1 MVGNA
6 GVGFSVIEGEGE
18 GRACVVSEVVGDE
31 VVEHGVACYGII
43 GGVEVLEKGQSE
55 ALPDFIPD
63 GEEEKT
69 PTILAK
75 LAHRCGNRC
84 GGRKQKVGLTFSLFR
99 VKEAHWM
106 PFLER
111 IYGALHMGL
120 HVLRSG
126 LTFMKSRM
134 PSLLKIARGLQNSGQ
149 PTERDYH
156 VMSLGSVSGGEPM
169 SIKLGPAGVPLSCK
183 GRTIVEGMDDIISL
197 GLETME
203 VQTVRMVA
211 PQHFEQYWQAGVLAN
226 KTDFE
231 MNIHGP
237 YYSEL
242 LGGKVERG
250 RSLAKIEATLQAART
265 INARHITLHTG
276 HYGDF
281 GRGQAANEQVAN
293 VFSGIVDRIH
303 EIWHDDEDEFPVF
316 PWIKN
321 GTPSKIGVET
331 SGRQELWG
339 SLEEV
344 LEVVNH
350 VEGTVPV
357 LNIAHIHARGH
368 GQMRTS
374 EDYGELFDVVRESI
388 GTKEFYCHFSGVEH
402 RTGNAM
408 HYTQIKKSD
417 LNFEPLA
424 EFIVEDGG
432 WLDITLIS
440 DSPLL
445 EHDAMYMMQ
454 NIEKSRHKQLERK
467 AREDRRRALA
477 LQTGKS
483 EEELRSKES
492 QIAQARKSATKPTE
506 PVKEEA
512 APPAKEEEAP
522 AKPEKATKAK
532 ASKAKKESKKADEKD
547 DDDVFDFDEE
557 DDDLF

>member
-1 MVGNA
+1 MA
-6 GVGFSVIEGEGE
+6 
-18 GRACVVSEVVGDE
+18 
-31 VVEHGVACYGII
+31 
-43 GGVEVLEKGQSE
+43 
-55 ALPDFIPD
+55 
-63 GEEEKT
+63 
-69 PTILAK
+69 
-75 LAHRCGNRC
+75 
-84 GGRKQKVGLTFSLFR
+84 
-99 VKEAHWM
+99 
-106 PFLER
+106 
-111 IYGALHMGL
+111 
-120 HVLRSG
+120 
-126 LTFMKSRM
+126 
-134 PSLLKIARGLQNSGQ
+134 
-149 PTERDYH
+149 
-156 VMSLGSVSGGEPM
+156 
-169 SIKLGPAGVPLSCK
+169 IKLGPAGVPLSCK

-242 LGGKVERG
+242 LGGRVERG

-281 GRGQAANEQVAN
+281 GRGQAANQQVAN
-293 VFSGIVDRIH
+293 VFSGVVDRVH
-303 EIWHDDEDEFPVF
+303 EIWHDEEDEFPVF

-350 VEGTVPV
+350 VEGTIPV

-374 EDYGELFDVVRESI
+374 EDYGELFDMVRESI

-467 AREDRRRALA
+467 AREDRRRALS

-483 EEELRSKES
+483 EEELRTKET
-492 QIAQARKSATKPTE
+492 QIAAARGTAAKAPTAA
-506 PVKEEA
+506 EA
-512 APPAKEEEAP
+512 ETAP
-522 AKPEKATKAK
+522 AAEEKAKPASKSSKAPKKAAK
-532 ASKAKKESKKADEKD
+532 AEEKAE
-547 DDDVFDFDEE
+547 DDVFDFDED

>member
-1 MVGNA
+1 M
-6 GVGFSVIEGEGE
+6 GV
-18 GRACVVSEVVGDE
+18 
-31 VVEHGVACYGII
+31 
-43 GGVEVLEKGQSE
+43 
-55 ALPDFIPD
+55 
-63 GEEEKT
+63 
-69 PTILAK
+69 
-75 LAHRCGNRC
+75 
-84 GGRKQKVGLTFSLFR
+84 
-99 VKEAHWM
+99 
-106 PFLER
+106 
-111 IYGALHMGL
+111 
-120 HVLRSG
+120 
-126 LTFMKSRM
+126 
-134 PSLLKIARGLQNSGQ
+134 
-149 PTERDYH
+149 
-156 VMSLGSVSGGEPM
+156 
-169 SIKLGPAGVPLSCK
+169 KLGPAGVPLSCK
-183 GRTIVEGMDDIISL
+183 GRTIVEGMDDIIAL

-203 VQTVRMVA
+203 AQTVRLIQ

-226 KTDFE
+226 KADFE

-237 YYSEL
+237 YYAEL
-242 LGGKVERG
+242 LGDRVARG

-281 GRGQAANEQVAN
+281 GRGTAANEQVAN
-293 VFSGIVDRIH
+293 IFSSVVQRVHD
-303 EIWHDDEDEFPVF
+303 IWHDDEDEFPVF
-316 PWIKN
+316 PWIKD

-350 VEGTVPV
+350 VEGTIPV

-368 GQMRTS
+368 GRMKTS
-374 EDYGELFDVVRESI
+374 EDYGELFDMVRESI

-445 EHDAMYMMQ
+445 EHDAMYMLQ
-454 NIEKSRHKQLERK
+454 NIDKAKHRQLERK

-477 LQTGKS
+477 AQTGTSVEDIQRK
-483 EEELRSKES
+483 EEEMAQLRQGGPSEPVAS
-492 QIAQARKSATKPTE
+492 EPVVE
-506 PVKEEA
+506 PVKEE
-512 APPAKEEEAP
+512 KKSE
-522 AKPEKATKAK
+522 KKATKAT
-532 ASKAKKESKKADEKD
+532 SKKNDAKAE
-547 DDDVFDFDEE
+547 DFSFEE
-557 DDDLF
+557 DDDDDLF

>member
-1 MVGNA
+1 M
-6 GVGFSVIEGEGE
+6 
-18 GRACVVSEVVGDE
+18 
-31 VVEHGVACYGII
+31 
-43 GGVEVLEKGQSE
+43 
-55 ALPDFIPD
+55 P
-63 GEEEKT
+63 
-69 PTILAK
+69 
-75 LAHRCGNRC
+75 
-84 GGRKQKVGLTFSLFR
+84 
-99 VKEAHWM
+99 VKM
-106 PFLER
+106 
-111 IYGALHMGL
+111 
-120 HVLRSG
+120 
-126 LTFMKSRM
+126 
-134 PSLLKIARGLQNSGQ
+134 
-149 PTERDYH
+149 
-156 VMSLGSVSGGEPM
+156 
-169 SIKLGPAGVPLSCK
+169 GPAGVPLSCK

-242 LGGKVERG
+242 LGNKVERG
-250 RSLAKIEATLQAART
+250 RSLAKIEATLQAAKT

-276 HYGDF
+276 HYGEF
-281 GRGQAANEQVAN
+281 GRGTAANEQVAN
-293 VFSGIVDRIH
+293 VFAGIVERIH
-303 EIWHDDEDEFPVF
+303 DIWHDDDDAFPVF
-316 PWIKN
+316 PWMKS

-368 GQMRTS
+368 GRMRTS
-374 EDYGELFDVVRESI
+374 EDYGELFDQVRETI

-454 NIEKSRHKQLERK
+454 NIEKSRHRQLERK

-477 LQTGKS
+477 VQSGMSEAELQAN
-483 EEELRSKES
+483 EVA
-492 QIAQARKSATKPTE
+492 QAQARTGNAAEAPEPEANPAPKPKPE
-506 PVKEEA
+506 
-512 APPAKEEEAP
+512 PAKT
-522 AKPEKATKAK
+522 TKAK
-532 ASKAKKESKKADEKD
+532 ASTPAKDNENDM
-547 DDDVFDFDEE
+547 FDFEEE

>member
-1 MVGNA
+1 M
-6 GVGFSVIEGEGE
+6 GV
-18 GRACVVSEVVGDE
+18 
-31 VVEHGVACYGII
+31 
-43 GGVEVLEKGQSE
+43 
-55 ALPDFIPD
+55 
-63 GEEEKT
+63 
-69 PTILAK
+69 
-75 LAHRCGNRC
+75 
-84 GGRKQKVGLTFSLFR
+84 
-99 VKEAHWM
+99 
-106 PFLER
+106 
-111 IYGALHMGL
+111 
-120 HVLRSG
+120 
-126 LTFMKSRM
+126 
-134 PSLLKIARGLQNSGQ
+134 
-149 PTERDYH
+149 
-156 VMSLGSVSGGEPM
+156 
-169 SIKLGPAGVPLSCK
+169 KLGPAGVPLSCK
-183 GRTIVEGMDDIISL
+183 GRTIVEGMDDIIAL

-203 VQTVRMVA
+203 AQTVRLIQ

-226 KTDFE
+226 KADFE

-237 YYSEL
+237 YYAEL
-242 LGGKVERG
+242 LGNRVSRG

-281 GRGQAANEQVAN
+281 GRGTAANEQVAN
-293 VFSGIVDRIH
+293 IFSSVVQRVHD
-303 EIWHDDEDEFPVF
+303 IWHDDEDEFPVF
-316 PWIKN
+316 PWIKD

-350 VEGTVPV
+350 VEGTIPV

-368 GQMRTS
+368 GRMKTS
-374 EDYGELFDVVRESI
+374 EDYGELFDMVRESI

-445 EHDAMYMMQ
+445 EHDAMYMLQ
-454 NIEKSRHKQLERK
+454 NIDKAKHKQLERK

-477 LQTGKS
+477 AQTGTS
-483 EEELRSKES
+483 VEDIQRREEEMAKLRQGGTAEPV
-492 QIAQARKSATKPTE
+492 AEEPVVE
-506 PVKEEA
+506 PVKDE
-512 APPAKEEEAP
+512 K
-522 AKPEKATKAK
+522 KPEKKPAK
-532 ASKAKKESKKADEKD
+532 AASKKKEDKEE
-547 DDDVFDFDEE
+547 DFTFEEE
-557 DDDLF
+557 DDDDLF

>member
-1 MVGNA
+1 
-6 GVGFSVIEGEGE
+6 
-18 GRACVVSEVVGDE
+18 
-31 VVEHGVACYGII
+31 
-43 GGVEVLEKGQSE
+43 
-55 ALPDFIPD
+55 
-63 GEEEKT
+63 
-69 PTILAK
+69 
-75 LAHRCGNRC
+75 
-84 GGRKQKVGLTFSLFR
+84 
-99 VKEAHWM
+99 M
-106 PFLER
+106 P
-111 IYGALHMGL
+111 
-120 HVLRSG
+120 V
-126 LTFMKSRM
+126 
-134 PSLLKIARGLQNSGQ
+134 
-149 PTERDYH
+149 
-156 VMSLGSVSGGEPM
+156 
-169 SIKLGPAGVPLSCK
+169 KLGPAGVPLSCK

-242 LGGKVERG
+242 LGGRVERG
-250 RSLAKIEATLQAART
+250 RSLSKIEATLQAART
-265 INARHITLHTG
+265 INARHITLHAG

-293 VFSGIVDRIH
+293 VFSGIVDRIR

-321 GTPSKIGVET
+321 GTPSKIGIET

-374 EDYGELFDVVRESI
+374 EDYGELFDMVRETI

-483 EEELRSKES
+483 EEELRSKET
-492 QIAQARKSATKPTE
+492 QVAAAR
-506 PVKEEA
+506 
-512 APPAKEEEAP
+512 APPAPVKAEETSAEKEPEP
-522 AKPEKATKAK
+522 TPEKEAKKKAK
-532 ASKAKKESKKADEKD
+532 AEKTVKKTEEQS

>member
-1 MVGNA
+1 MAV
-6 GVGFSVIEGEGE
+6 
-18 GRACVVSEVVGDE
+18 
-31 VVEHGVACYGII
+31 
-43 GGVEVLEKGQSE
+43 
-55 ALPDFIPD
+55 
-63 GEEEKT
+63 
-69 PTILAK
+69 
-75 LAHRCGNRC
+75 
-84 GGRKQKVGLTFSLFR
+84 
-99 VKEAHWM
+99 
-106 PFLER
+106 
-111 IYGALHMGL
+111 
-120 HVLRSG
+120 
-126 LTFMKSRM
+126 
-134 PSLLKIARGLQNSGQ
+134 
-149 PTERDYH
+149 
-156 VMSLGSVSGGEPM
+156 
-169 SIKLGPAGVPLSCK
+169 KLGPAGVPLSCK

-281 GRGQAANEQVAN
+281 GRGQAANQQVAN
-293 VFSGIVDRIH
+293 VFSGIVDRVH

-321 GTPSKIGVET
+321 GTPSKIGIET

-350 VEGTVPV
+350 VEGTIPV

-374 EDYGELFDVVRESI
+374 EDYGELFDMVRETI

-467 AREDRRRALA
+467 AREDRRRALS

-483 EEELRSKES
+483 EEELRTKES
-492 QIAQARKSATKPTE
+492 QIAAARGTTASAAPAPAE
-506 PVKEEA
+506 PEA
-512 APPAKEEEAP
+512 APAPKEEPAAKPAKAP
-522 AKPEKATKAK
+522 KKKTKV
-532 ASKAKKESKKADEKD
+532 EKKAE
-547 DDDVFDFDEE
+547 DDVFDFDEE

>member
-1 MVGNA
+1 
-6 GVGFSVIEGEGE
+6 
-18 GRACVVSEVVGDE
+18 
-31 VVEHGVACYGII
+31 
-43 GGVEVLEKGQSE
+43 
-55 ALPDFIPD
+55 
-63 GEEEKT
+63 
-69 PTILAK
+69 
-75 LAHRCGNRC
+75 
-84 GGRKQKVGLTFSLFR
+84 
-99 VKEAHWM
+99 M
-106 PFLER
+106 P
-111 IYGALHMGL
+111 
-120 HVLRSG
+120 V
-126 LTFMKSRM
+126 
-134 PSLLKIARGLQNSGQ
+134 
-149 PTERDYH
+149 
-156 VMSLGSVSGGEPM
+156 
-169 SIKLGPAGVPLSCK
+169 KLGPAGVPLSCK

-242 LGGKVERG
+242 LGGRVERG
-250 RSLAKIEATLQAART
+250 RSLSKIEATLQAART
-265 INARHITLHTG
+265 INARHITLHAG
-276 HYGDF
+276 HYGEF

-293 VFSGIVDRIH
+293 VFSGIVDRIR

-321 GTPSKIGVET
+321 GTPSKIGIET

-374 EDYGELFDVVRESI
+374 EDYGELFDMVRETI

-483 EEELRSKES
+483 EEELRSKET
-492 QIAQARKSATKPTE
+492 QVAAAR
-506 PVKEEA
+506 
-512 APPAKEEEAP
+512 APPAPAKAEETP
-522 AKPEKATKAK
+522 AENKPEPKPEKEAKKKAK
-532 ASKAKKESKKADEKD
+532 AKNTVKKAEEKS

>member
-1 MVGNA
+1 MN
-6 GVGFSVIEGEGE
+6 
-18 GRACVVSEVVGDE
+18 
-31 VVEHGVACYGII
+31 
-43 GGVEVLEKGQSE
+43 
-55 ALPDFIPD
+55 LPV
-63 GEEEKT
+63 
-69 PTILAK
+69 
-75 LAHRCGNRC
+75 R
-84 GGRKQKVGLTFSLFR
+84 
-99 VKEAHWM
+99 
-106 PFLER
+106 
-111 IYGALHMGL
+111 
-120 HVLRSG
+120 
-126 LTFMKSRM
+126 
-134 PSLLKIARGLQNSGQ
+134 
-149 PTERDYH
+149 
-156 VMSLGSVSGGEPM
+156 
-169 SIKLGPAGVPLSCK
+169 LGPAGVPLSCK

-242 LGGKVERG
+242 LGNRVERG

-276 HYGDF
+276 NYGEF

-293 VFSGIVDRIH
+293 IFSGIVDRIG
-303 EIWHDDEDEFPVF
+303 EIWNDEEDEFPVF
-316 PWIKN
+316 PWIKD

-350 VEGTVPV
+350 VEGTIPV

-368 GQMRTS
+368 GKMRTS
-374 EDYGELFDVVRESI
+374 EDYGELFDMVRESI

-454 NIEKSRHKQLERK
+454 NIEKSRHRQLERK

-477 LQTGKS
+477 LQTGTS
-483 EEELRSKES
+483 EEDLKAKENLQAEAREES
-492 QIAQARKSATKPTE
+492 QKTPE
-506 PVKEEA
+506 PVKAEPSPE
-512 APPAKEEEAP
+512 PPVKE
-522 AKPEKATKAK
+522 KKATKAK
-532 ASKAKKESKKADEKD
+532 AAKKDEKNN
-547 DDDVFDFDEE
+547 DVFDFEEE
-557 DDDLF
+557 DEDLF